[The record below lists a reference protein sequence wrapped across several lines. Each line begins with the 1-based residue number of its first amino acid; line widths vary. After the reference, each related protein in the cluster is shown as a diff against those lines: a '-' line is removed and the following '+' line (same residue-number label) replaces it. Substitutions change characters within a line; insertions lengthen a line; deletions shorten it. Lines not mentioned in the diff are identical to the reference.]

1 MNKGFASTADTAVV
15 GAGAT
20 FTRKGDDKV
29 NKQTTSTPLWRNKK
43 AVPIILQLIFVII
56 VGFALYFMINNVLFG
71 LEQIGL
77 TLGLD
82 YLNLKASFPIAE
94 SLISYTPDDP
104 YIRALLV
111 GLLNTFKISVFG
123 IIIATLLGVFIG
135 IGRLSN
141 NWLIQ
146 KLSTVY
152 VEVFRNTPLLVQIF
166 IWNFAVFLPMPKIQ
180 EALAIGPF
188 YFSNRGAAIPWFTTY
203 SNTLLWFIILFLL
216 IVLAVFLFKK
226 LMNMEINTGKK
237 MHPFLY
243 SIGSFI
249 AGCIIVFFIIGNG
262 PLHLTVPKLENGAF
276 VGGTSLSIG
285 FLSVLIALSVYTSTY
300 IAEIVRAGIMG
311 VPKGQ
316 TEAAK
321 ALGFKGSTSLRLII
335 FPQAIRIIIPPLT
348 SQYLNVIKNSS
359 LAMAVAYQDI
369 VGIGNTVINQT
380 GHTIETILIII
391 AVYLLLSLLTSLF
404 MNFFNKKF
412 QLVER

>member
-1 MNKGFASTADTAVV
+1 M
-15 GAGAT
+15 
-20 FTRKGDDKV
+20 

-43 AVPIILQLIFVII
+43 AVPIILQLIFVVI
-56 VGFALYFMINNVLFG
+56 VGYVLFFMINNVLFG
-71 LEQIGL
+71 LQQIGL

-82 YLNLKASFPIAE
+82 YLNLKASFPISE

-111 GLLNTFKISVFG
+111 GLLNTFKVSIFG
-123 IIIATLLGVFIG
+123 IIIASILGVFIG
-135 IGRLSN
+135 IARLSS
-141 NWLIQ
+141 NWLVS
-146 KLSTVY
+146 KLATVY

-203 SNTLLWFIILFLL
+203 SNTLVWFIIL
-216 IVLAVFLFKK
+216 IVFIIAAIVMYKK
-226 LMNMEINTGKK
+226 LMYLELNTGKN

-243 SIGSFI
+243 SIGAFI
-249 AGCIIVFFIIGNG
+249 IGCLAVYFIIGNG
-262 PLHLTVPKLENGAF
+262 PLHLTIPKLENGAF

-316 TEAAK
+316 TEAAS

-391 AVYLLLSLLTSLF
+391 AVYLILSLATSLF

>member
-1 MNKGFASTADTAVV
+1 M
-15 GAGAT
+15 
-20 FTRKGDDKV
+20 

-43 AVPIILQLIFVII
+43 AVPILLQLIFVVI
-56 VGFALYFMINNVLFG
+56 VGIALYLMINNVLYG

-82 YLNLKASFPIAE
+82 FLQLKASFPIAE
-94 SLISYTPDDP
+94 SLIHYTPDDP

-111 GLLNTFKISVFG
+111 GLLNTFKVSIFG
-123 IIIATLLGVFIG
+123 IIFASLLGVCIG

-141 NWLIQ
+141 NWLVS
-146 KLSTVY
+146 KLATVY
-152 VEVFRNTPLLVQIF
+152 VEIFRNTPLLVQIF

-188 YFSNRGAAIPWFTTY
+188 YFSNRGAAVPWFTTY
-203 SNTLLWFIILFLL
+203 SNTLLWFIILFVF
-216 IVLAVFLFKK
+216 IVLAIVMYKK
-226 LMNMEINTGKK
+226 LVNIEINTGKK
-237 MHPFLY
+237 MHPFLF
-243 SIGSFI
+243 SIGAFI
-249 AGCIIVFFIIGNG
+249 IGCIVVYFITGNG
-262 PLHLTVPKLENGAF
+262 PLHLTVPKVENGAF

-316 TEAAK
+316 AEAAK

-380 GHTIETILIII
+380 GHTIETLFIII
-391 AVYLLLSLLTSLF
+391 AVYLFFSLMTSLF

>member
-1 MNKGFASTADTAVV
+1 M
-15 GAGAT
+15 
-20 FTRKGDDKV
+20 

-43 AVPIILQLIFVII
+43 AVPILLQLIFVVI
-56 VGFALYFMINNVLFG
+56 VGIALYLMINNVLYG

-82 YLNLKASFPIAE
+82 FLQLKASFPIAE
-94 SLISYTPDDP
+94 SLIHYTPDDP

-111 GLLNTFKISVFG
+111 GLLNTFKVSIFG
-123 IIIATLLGVFIG
+123 IIFASLLGVCIG

-141 NWLIQ
+141 NWLVS
-146 KLSTVY
+146 KLATVY
-152 VEVFRNTPLLVQIF
+152 VEIFRNTPLLVQIF

-188 YFSNRGAAIPWFTTY
+188 YFSNRGAAVPWFTIY
-203 SNTLLWFIILFLL
+203 SNTLLWFIILFVF
-216 IVLAVFLFKK
+216 IVLAIVMYKK
-226 LMNMEINTGKK
+226 LVNIEINTGKK
-237 MHPFLY
+237 MHPFLF
-243 SIGSFI
+243 SIGAFI
-249 AGCIIVFFIIGNG
+249 IGCIVVYFITGNG
-262 PLHLTVPKLENGAF
+262 PLHLTVPKVENGAF

-316 TEAAK
+316 AEAAK

-380 GHTIETILIII
+380 GHTIETLFIII
-391 AVYLLLSLLTSLF
+391 AVYLFFSLMTSLF